1 MIYIEQS
8 SSSPYVYLV
17 DDNLKN
23 FMLMRNG
30 FKENIDYLIFE
41 DFNQTKLAPSIL
53 DRW

>member
-1 MIYIEQS
+1 MIYFEQYF
-8 SSSPYVYLV
+8 SSPYVYLV

-30 FKENIDYLIFE
+30 FKVNTSYLIFK